1 MNAVEAHDDYFVQK
15 RNATGIIGLS
25 CLQKVTAVSRMLCY
39 GIAADAVDE
48 YVRIGGSTV
57 IESFRRFIV
66 VVDEVF
72 GEEYMRTPNENNIA
86 RLLAVGERRGFPG
99 MLGSLDCMH
108 WEWKNCPTAWHG
120 QYKGKEGVPI
130 LVLEAVASHDRWI
143 WHVFFGLPGTH
154 NDINALQRSLLF
166 AKLAKGQGPKVNY
179 TMNGHDY
186 TMGYY
191 LADAI
196 YPAWATLVKSIQMP
210 QRNKRKYFSKA
221 QESIRKDVEQAFG
234 VLQALFAIVCGP
246 IRFWDNLTIR
256 KIMRCCVILNN
267 MIVEDERDDEEDLHY
282 DELGEQVED
291 YHERTAEF
299 NEFLSNYEKIKDK
312 TVHNQLQED
321 LIEHLW
327 QRHGDQY

>member
-1 MNAVEAHDDYFVQK
+1 
-15 RNATGIIGLS
+15 
-25 CLQKVTAVSRMLCY
+25 
-39 GIAADAVDE
+39 
-48 YVRIGGSTV
+48 
-57 IESFRRFIV
+57 
-66 VVDEVF
+66 
-72 GEEYMRTPNENNIA
+72 
-86 RLLAVGERRGFPG
+86 
-99 MLGSLDCMH
+99 
-108 WEWKNCPTAWHG
+108 
-120 QYKGKEGVPI
+120 
-130 LVLEAVASHDRWI
+130 
-143 WHVFFGLPGTH
+143 
-154 NDINALQRSLLF
+154 
-166 AKLAKGQGPKVNY
+166 
-179 TMNGHDY
+179 
-186 TMGYY
+186 
-191 LADAI
+191 
-196 YPAWATLVKSIQMP
+196 MP

-234 VLQALFAIVCGP
+234 VLQALFAIVRGP